1 MHYLLNNAGVRAYT
15 YDKKDLTD
23 ELILELTDNGNDSY
37 TALFT
42 AEDGKGHSDK
52 KKIKVKVVRKDFFA
66 FEGAEDCTVTGS
78 AIGISREDGEEV
90 AKEAVKRYVEGL
102 GITAS
107 VISSGEVVV
116 PAVTEIVV
124 RDYKYY
130 VTLTA
135 TDQDKNTQ
143 SVVFCVTVSIME

>member
-1 MHYLLNNAGVRAYT
+1 M
-15 YDKKDLTD
+15 
-23 ELILELTDNGNDSY
+23 GNSK
-37 TALFT
+37 
-42 AEDGKGHSDK
+42 EEIEDK